1 MLRFVSLVFAFL
13 MLVSAAPAQNLA
25 DQNVAIPEQPVS
37 APREFRITHLWQIQS
52 FPPSQFLKKENFMAA
67 KYVGITSLVSF
78 VHWSDVE
85 PLGPD
90 SSSFDQYTGMRANLN
105 NYRLK
110 WTPVLITNPF
120 SSTPDW
126 FKNSNESVM
135 LRCLECDEETP
146 VQSIW
151 NPNLRPHIRR
161 FLRKMAEYCHERPD
175 LLESVR
181 LGIGADFGEAVF
193 PSKLGLNCPDST
205 HVHEGWWAGDRYA
218 REDFRRWLRDRY
230 RGVEGI
236 AKAWGIPA
244 ASVDQIA
251 TATGN
256 LVSLPDEKLAGVY
269 IADASGLDEIHAR
282 RFEDFVTWY
291 QDSMTQ
297 YARQWLADVRDFFP
311 GDRLELVLSG
321 NGDPRLGA
329 DLTALAKVAGEY
341 QAGLCAV
348 MASND
353 YLSGFVPL
361 RLVSSAA
368 RGYGTHYG
376 TEEYLPN
383 SEKGISCRFF
393 DAMSGGATLLGFRSL
408 YDVSSSYGSAKPLK
422 AMEEYIRQLPRLKP
436 LKPDISIAVYYP
448 ARRIRMFPSF
458 LPTYHSWLKRLRD
471 CYDFDLV
478 DERMIEDGLLSR
490 YRMLVRLP
498 MSDLPQESDGVV
510 REFVEKGGVEILHA
524 GQAEQDEL
532 VDHLGR
538 PKTIVIQ
545 DIGTGHRA
553 IYGIP
558 AENEY
563 SQFSP
568 RLLSILNGTR
578 MPWSEISLP
587 DRKTDGVYLT
597 RFTDGSMAVFNS
609 LDSPCETAI
618 YPQGKDPVSIRL
630 EAREFRLISGPNSPD
645 SKRDSKP

>member
-1 MLRFVSLVFAFL
+1 MLRLIALVFVFLIIAFT
-13 MLVSAAPAQNLA
+13 AYAQDLA
-25 DQNVAIPEQPVS
+25 DPSVVIPEQPIS
-37 APREFRITHLWQIQS
+37 APPEFRIAHLWQIQG

-78 VHWSDVE
+78 VHWSEVE
-85 PLGPD
+85 PVGPD

-110 WTPVLITNPF
+110 WIPVLITNPF
-120 SSTPDW
+120 YSTPDW
-126 FKNSNESVM
+126 FKNSDESVM
-135 LRCLECDEETP
+135 LRCLECDEETL
-146 VQSIW
+146 VQSVW

-161 FLRKMAEYCHERPD
+161 FLRKVAEYCHARPD

-205 HVHEGWWAGDRYA
+205 HVHLGWWAGDRYA
-218 REDFRRWLRDRY
+218 REDFRRWLKERY
-230 RGVEGI
+230 RGVEGT

-244 ASVDQIA
+244 ASIDRIA

-256 LVSLPDEKLAGVY
+256 LISLPDEELAGVY
-269 IADASGLDEIHAR
+269 IEDASGLDEIHER

-291 QDSMTQ
+291 QDSMAQ
-297 YARQWLADVRDFFP
+297 YARQCLADARDFFP

-329 DLTALAKVAGEY
+329 DLTALAKVAREH

-353 YLSGFVPL
+353 FLSSFAPL

-368 RGYGTHYG
+368 RAYGTFYG

-383 SEKGISCRFF
+383 SERGISCRFF

-408 YDVSSSYGSAKPLK
+408 FDVSTSYGSAKPLK
-422 AMEEYIRQLPRLKP
+422 AMEEYVRQVPHLKF
-436 LKPDISIAVYYP
+436 LKPDVPMAVFYP

-471 CYDFDLV
+471 LYNFDLV
-478 DERMIEDGLLSR
+478 DESMIEDGFLSR

-498 MSDLPQESDGVV
+498 MSDLPEELDTVV
-510 REFVEKGGVEILHA
+510 WEFVEKGGIEILHA
-524 GQAEQDEL
+524 GQVEQSEL
-532 VDHLGR
+532 VDHLDR
-538 PKTIVIQ
+538 LITIVIQ
-545 DIGTGHRA
+545 NVGTGHRA

-558 AENEY
+558 AEYEY
-563 SQFSP
+563 AQFSP
-568 RLLSILNGTR
+568 RLLSILEGTR
-578 MPWSEISLP
+578 MPWEGKCP
-587 DRKTDGVYLT
+587 PPGKMDGVYST
-597 RFTDGSMAVFNS
+597 RFTDGSTAVFNS
-609 LDSPCETAI
+609 LDSSCETAV
-618 YPQGKDPVSIRL
+618 YSQGKETQNIRL
-630 EAREFRLISGPNSPD
+630 EAREFRLISGSNNPD
-645 SKRDSKP
+645 PKKDTRP